1 MARLRQLQTNFASGE
16 LDPLM
21 HFRVDTGA
29 FKNGARRLRNAILYN
44 SGGAGRRPGTWYTAT
59 LVGNTRLV
67 PFEFASDER
76 YLLGFSNGRLDVFDT
91 NGILLS
97 SVTSGCNWTTATL
110 FKFAYDQSADTMIV
124 VCEDWAPQVILR
136 TGPSTFTVTNFQ
148 FATSI
153 NSNKVYQPYYK
164 FANDNVTISCSAT
177 TGSVTVTASAAAFV
191 AGHVGTY
198 IRWKDV
204 DILITAYTSPTVVTG
219 TILGTLVAAYDNNP
233 YRTLHSSSTVEVTH
247 VLHGFSTGATVTISG
262 SNKTG
267 GIVESHLDGS
277 RTITVVND
285 NVYTFVADGSA
296 TESVDGGGPN
306 VKYSGANVATRDWS
320 EQAFSSVNGYPGAV
334 CFHEGRLWFGGS
346 GGIPDGLWASTLF
359 QFFNFD
365 AGDGSPI
372 DSIQVTIGAGEISN
386 VRHLVSNNDLQI
398 FTATAEFAILA
409 PRGQGLSP
417 TNVTIR
423 KQTPYGCALVR
434 PLPFDGATLF
444 VQASLTAIREYL
456 FAETTQRYASTNLNV
471 LAAHLL
477 SNPYDMA
484 VLYSGN
490 ERNEQYAFLQNDD
503 GTVAT
508 FYSARSEQL
517 AGWTTWDQGGAGS
530 PQFKDV
536 AVLGEDVFFVSLR
549 GGVYY
554 LEKMGARSDSI
565 DSATTYTSGT
575 AQNNWV
581 LPTRY
586 RSKTV
591 SVLCDNYYLGDF
603 PVDAS
608 GNINVVED
616 VLNITVGYNYTFT
629 IKTLP
634 VDIDLQTGSTIGLP
648 KRIARVFVGLDSA
661 ASLSISGNRLLLRQV
676 DDLVETAPDPVT
688 GVYEFRLLGFQ
699 KDAFVE
705 LTQEEPLPAVV
716 LGMSMEVQ
724 F

>member
-1 MARLRQLQTNFASGE
+1 
-16 LDPLM
+16 
-21 HFRVDTGA
+21 
-29 FKNGARRLRNAILYN
+29 
-44 SGGAGRRPGTWYTAT
+44 
-59 LVGNTRLV
+59 
-67 PFEFASDER
+67 
-76 YLLGFSNGRLDVFDT
+76 
-91 NGILLS
+91 
-97 SVTSGCNWTTATL
+97 
-110 FKFAYDQSADTMIV
+110 
-124 VCEDWAPQVILR
+124 
-136 TGPSTFTVTNFQ
+136 
-148 FATSI
+148 
-153 NSNKVYQPYYK
+153 
-164 FANDNVTISCSAT
+164 
-177 TGSVTVTASAAAFV
+177 
-191 AGHVGTY
+191 
-198 IRWKDV
+198 
-204 DILITAYTSPTVVTG
+204 
-219 TILGTLVAAYDNNP
+219 
-233 YRTLHSSSTVEVTH
+233 
-247 VLHGFSTGATVTISG
+247 
-262 SNKTG
+262 
-267 GIVESHLDGS
+267 
-277 RTITVVND
+277 
-285 NVYTFVADGSA
+285 
-296 TESVDGGGPN
+296 
-306 VKYSGANVATRDWS
+306 
-320 EQAFSSVNGYPGAV
+320 
-334 CFHEGRLWFGGS
+334 
-346 GGIPDGLWASTLF
+346 
-359 QFFNFD
+359 
-365 AGDGSPI
+365 
-372 DSIQVTIGAGEISN
+372 
-386 VRHLVSNNDLQI
+386 VSNNDLQI

-471 LAAHLL
+471 LAGHLL

-484 VLYSGN
+484 VLYSGA

-503 GTVAT
+503 GSVAT

-608 GNINVVED
+608 GNIDVVED

-634 VDIDLQTGSTIGLP
+634 VDIDLQTGSTIGLA

-661 ASLSISGNRLLLRQV
+661 ASLSISGNKLLLRQV
-676 DDLVETAPDPVT
+676 SDDVETAPDPVT

-705 LTQEEPLPAVV
+705 LTQNEPLPAVV
-716 LGMSMEVQ
+716 LGMSMEIQ